1 MYSQEL
7 ARVFR
12 GGGVYSLF
20 VVRLMRSLTGHEA
33 LKGCHKDLTGWNRKA
48 MRMTSPAQPSQ
59 AQVSA
64 TEQLGALAAAE
75 WTTVPE

>member
-1 MYSQEL
+1 M
-7 ARVFR
+7 
-12 GGGVYSLF
+12 G
-20 VVRLMRSLTGHEA
+20 SLTGHEA
-33 LKGCHKDLTGWNRKA
+33 VNGYYNDLTGWNRKA
-48 MRMTSPAQPSQ
+48 MRMTLPDQPSH